1 MEPGK
6 ADDEKLLKVISKIH
20 TIESQ
25 EKLISLVKDNTQLLQ
40 SKILS
45 SIQPKIGKEFSYI
58 DLENNKK
65 TLLIKVRKQLLEL
78 AAEERRRDLKNVEN
92 DLHHFNLNRNDD
104 EINRMNNKIKTR
116 TTTIINRINQ
126 KMNNKIKFH
135 SNINEEINFTN
146 DRPSKRKK
154 RKLKTKETKRRN
166 RQKYK
171 ANQKIKRRN
180 RLKARIQEIIKN
192 NIVINLSNFDIPDH
206 VYLYLA
212 KGLNFVP
219 SCKTNTH
226 SLKFD
231 AQNFIRKLEW
241 KAFFAQHPELRN
253 NDNNNIQRDLIVE
266 SNKHPDFQHTCI
278 NKVKTKLFGWI
289 ANHQFK
295 TPKSNLTPAEREG
308 KSGLWKRSKIRSY
321 LYQKLIKVVPR

>member
-1 MEPGK
+1 
-6 ADDEKLLKVISKIH
+6 
-20 TIESQ
+20 
-25 EKLISLVKDNTQLLQ
+25 
-40 SKILS
+40 
-45 SIQPKIGKEFSYI
+45 
-58 DLENNKK
+58 
-65 TLLIKVRKQLLEL
+65 
-78 AAEERRRDLKNVEN
+78 
-92 DLHHFNLNRNDD
+92 
-104 EINRMNNKIKTR
+104 
-116 TTTIINRINQ
+116 
-126 KMNNKIKFH
+126 MNNKIKFH

-278 NKVKTKLFGWI
+278 DKVKTKLFGWI

-308 KSGLWKRSKIRSY
+308 QKWIMEKIKDKKLFLSKADKGGATLILGYDTVIETIEKELFDNTKYEILKQKADTHCEKTTNNIKEIVLQLNKNNIINDKDKTLITGLNKNNKMKHSPEY
-321 LYQKLIKVVPR
+321 